1 MKLDTSHICRI
12 STCTLNLVMLFQ
24 FMKTT
29 FLIIAIAFLSIT
41 AYADNNKSSKNVKTN
56 KTEAVEKANFVNVSG
71 IITDKKSNESLAGAS
86 IYIDGT
92 KYYSDLDGNFTIQN
106 IKPGKHTVKVEFI
119 SYQSVE
125 MEMDI
130 RTNQEINI
138 DLVQE

>member
-1 MKLDTSHICRI
+1 MKI
-12 STCTLNLVMLFQ
+12 
-24 FMKTT
+24 T